1 MMIPSITNLR
11 ASLEQDGLGAR
22 APAKGKSAHGFA
34 GSVLKTIEHLVQ
46 TLMAQAVQEGFT
58 GIPSVH
64 AEKAE

>member
-22 APAKGKSAHGFA
+22 APAKGKSAHGFG
-34 GSVLKTIEHLVQ
+34 GSVVKTIEHLVQ
-46 TLMAQAVQEGFT
+46 ALVTQAVQESFT

-64 AEKAE
+64 AGKG